1 MYKKTIQIFKKL
13 KLKIYQIII
22 FIPSIILLLL
32 LYLSFTTFLK
42 KYKKLISLRI
52 SKNYFGHF
60 SIEPAIL
67 SSYSS
72 ENNTIFPL
80 VSFKKGKGINNKTLE
95 KIARNSFIIR
105 NDILNKV
112 LENIYNNSFENIR
125 VKIDFYYSPLIHKK
139 LSTREITYVYLL
151 DTNKNFQWRENA
163 QKQILRK
170 KGTDLKLIIALR
182 TEHFNKKIK
191 NVAPQPWRDASAADI
206 TYLAKACSKIIDP
219 RQIYLMYNPNNKELL
234 KKRKLISSKINFI
247 DETKVDILKV
257 LNSNS
262 LLINNGNGIGAA
274 AMAIGIKTLY
284 INHTFW
290 HFWHTSHANAL
301 CLPSKFID
309 SKSNGKINLE
319 KTISLAF
326 SPKNSIPLNFSKH
339 YYPYGI
345 STNKIVDIEEK
356 ILINSI
362 EQIFRERDEQIRY
375 SKNLM
380 GCVFEYSNE
389 KEKDFWEKYI
399 IHLPPILRESHK
411 LIKLKISNA
420 FLDSFQ

>member
-1 MYKKTIQIFKKL
+1 MYKNTIKILKKIR
-13 KLKIYQIII
+13 LKIYQIII
-22 FIPSIILLLL
+22 FIPSLLLL
-32 LYLSFTTFLK
+32 LFLNISFKTFFK
-42 KYKKLISLRI
+42 NYKKIISLRI
-52 SKNYFGHF
+52 SKNYFGHL

-72 ENNTIFPL
+72 KNDIFPL

-95 KIARNSFIIR
+95 KIASNSFVIR

-125 VKIDFYYSPLIHKK
+125 LKINFYYSPLLHKK
-139 LSTREITYVYLL
+139 LLTREITYVHLL
-151 DTNKNFQWRENA
+151 DTNKNFKWRETA
-163 QKQILRK
+163 QKLIYRK
-170 KGTDLKLIIALR
+170 KGTEFKLVIALR

-191 NVAPQPWRDASAADI
+191 NVAPQPWRDASASDI
-206 TYLAKACSKIIDP
+206 AYLAKVCAKIIDQ
-219 RQIYLMYNPNNKELL
+219 RQIYLMFNPQNNELL
-234 KKRKLISSKINFI
+234 NNEGLISSNINLI
-247 DETKVDILKV
+247 DETKVDILEL

-301 CLPSKFID
+301 CLPSQFID
-309 SKSNGKINLE
+309 SKSNEKSNLE
-319 KTISLAF
+319 KTVSLAF
-326 SPKNSIPLNFSKH
+326 SPRNCIPLNFYEH

-345 STNKIVDIEEK
+345 SINKIEDIEEK
-356 ILINSI
+356 ILLNSI
-362 EQIFRERDEQIRY
+362 LQILKRRDDEKKY
-375 SKNLM
+375 KENLM
-380 GCVFEYSNE
+380 GCEFEYSNK

-411 LIKLKISNA
+411 LIKLNISNA
-420 FLDSFQ
+420 FLDGF